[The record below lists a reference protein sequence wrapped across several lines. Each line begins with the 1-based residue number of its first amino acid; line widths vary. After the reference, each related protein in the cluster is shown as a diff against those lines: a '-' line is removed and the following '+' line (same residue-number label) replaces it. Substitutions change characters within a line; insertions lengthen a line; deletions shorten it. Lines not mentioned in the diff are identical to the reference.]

1 VTATHTTNETDISLY
16 VGDGE
21 ENTGIGYTSGI
32 FLRDGLLSVSMFDED
47 DLESI
52 RESAADWET
61 ERLDP
66 VLDAYGERQDR
77 FATVS
82 NMEVDRLYTPND
94 IEDIDYGEDLGF
106 PGEPP
111 FTRGIYPTMHRG
123 RTWTMRQFAG
133 FGTPDET
140 NERFHYL
147 IEEGQTGLSTAFD
160 MPTLMGID
168 SDHKM
173 SRGEVGKEGVAVD
186 TLRDMEI
193 LFDGIDLG
201 EVSTSFTINPS
212 AAVIY
217 AMYIALADQQGV
229 PREEVRGT
237 LQNDMFKE
245 FIAQKEWVVPPEPS
259 LRIVTDIIEFSVEN
273 TPKFKPVSISG
284 YHIREAGSTAIQE
297 LAFTLADGMAY
308 VEDCLDRGM
317 DIDEFGPTLS
327 FFFNSHNSLFEEVA
341 KFRAARRIWGRVMDE
356 WYGAETDEARMLKFH
371 TQTAGQSLTA
381 QQPLNNVAR
390 VTIQALAAVLGGT
403 QSLHTNSYDEALAL
417 PSEQAVRVALRTQQI
432 IADESGAAD
441 IIDPLGGSFAVE
453 SLTNEVEREA
463 MDYITEIKEMG
474 DGSMREG
481 VLAGINDGFFQREIQ
496 DAAYEYQERVEREE
510 ETVVGVNK
518 YEIEEDTQP
527 DLLQVDKEVE
537 ERQKERLKSVKAE
550 RDDAAVEEALERID
564 EAARNGD
571 NVMPAI
577 IDAVK
582 AYATMGEIM
591 GVFEEY
597 YGSYRETV
605 NVA

>member
-1 VTATHTTNETDISLY
+1 
-16 VGDGE
+16 
-21 ENTGIGYTSGI
+21 
-32 FLRDGLLSVSMFDED
+32 MFDED
-47 DLESI
+47 DLAEI
-52 RESAADWET
+52 RDAAGEWED

-82 NMEVDRLYTPND
+82 NMEVDRLYTP
-94 IEDIDYGEDLGF
+94 EDVADLDYEEDLGF

-111 FTRGIYPTMHRG
+111 FTRGVYPTMHRG

-133 FGTPDET
+133 FGTAEET
-140 NERFHYL
+140 NERFQYL
-147 IEEGQTGLSTAFD
+147 IDEGQTGLSTAFD

-168 SDHKM
+168 SDHRM
-173 SRGEVGKEGVAVD
+173 ANGEVGKEGVAVD

-193 LFDGIDLG
+193 LFDSIDLD

-212 AAVIY
+212 APVIY
-217 AMYIALADQQGV
+217 AMYVALADRQDV
-229 PREEVRGT
+229 PREQVRGT

-259 LRIVTDIIEFSVEN
+259 LRLVTDVIEFSVEE
-273 TPKFKPVSISG
+273 TPTFKPVSISG
-284 YHIREAGSTAIQE
+284 YHIREAGSTAVQE

-308 VEDCLDRGM
+308 VEACMDRGM
-317 DIDEFGPTLS
+317 DVDEFGPTLS

-341 KFRAARRIWGRVMDE
+341 KFRASRRIWARIMDE
-356 WYGAETDEARMLKFH
+356 WYDAETDDARKLKFH

-390 VTIQALAAVLGGT
+390 VTIQALAAVMGGT

-417 PSEQAVRVALRTQQI
+417 PSEEAVRVALRTQQI

-453 SLTNEVEREA
+453 ALTDEVEAEA
-463 MDYITEIKEMG
+463 MDYIEEIREMG
-474 DGSMREG
+474 DGSMRDG
-481 VLAGINDGFFQREIQ
+481 VLTGIEDGYFQREIQ
-496 DAAYEYQERVEREE
+496 DAAYEYQERVERGD

-518 YEIEEDTQP
+518 YEIDEDTQP
-527 DLLQVDKEVE
+527 DLLSVDKTVQK
-537 ERQKERLKSVKAE
+537 RQRDRLAAVREE
-550 RDDAAVEEALERID
+550 RDDEAVGDALAAVD
-564 EAARNGD
+564 EAARSGE

-577 IDAVK
+577 IEAVK
-582 AYATMGEIM
+582 VYATMGEIM
-591 GVFEEY
+591 GVFEDY

-605 NVA
+605 SVA